1 MKKIKY
7 LLMLLLGVLMSVSFV
22 SCGDDDDDDAPYAGS
37 PIVGTWQ
44 YGKEGSDKVLTY
56 TFKADGSFT
65 YTSVDS
71 DAPQDVY
78 TEKGTFKYDGKN
90 TLVLTVTES
99 SDKDNIGIWEEE
111 IEVVENSYIVFDVY
125 QKFYKK

>member
-1 MKKIKY
+1 MF
-7 LLMLLLGVLMSVSFV
+7 LLGVLMSVSFV
-22 SCGDDDDDDAPYAGS
+22 SCGADDDDDDPYAGS

-44 YGKEGSDKVLTY
+44 YGKDDSDTVITY

-65 YTSVDS
+65 YTYVYS

-90 TLVLTVTES
+90 TLVLTITES
-99 SDKDNIGIWEEE
+99 PYKDKIGTSEEK